1 MNKERLAA
9 FADAV
14 LAIII
19 TILVLELKEPDQLTW
34 QGFLALWPN
43 YMAYAISFFWLG
55 AMWINM
61 HNEWYNVK
69 RITTGTLWATLIVLF
84 FSSLFPYATNIVA
97 ANYNV
102 RGAQVFYGIIVLL
115 ITWANGNMYASVAKS
130 DMQIDFRTW
139 LRQRHRSWTVWDIVI
154 KVIGLIL
161 AATVYPPAML
171 YSVLI
176 TLLLLVIPNQ
186 IKHAHETEHVHKGGN
201 ANV

>member
-19 TILVLELKEPDQLTW
+19 TILVLELEKPASLTLK
-34 QGFLALWPN
+34 GFLDLWPN

-69 RITTGTLWATLIVLF
+69 RITTGTLWATLIMLF
-84 FSSLFPYATNIVA
+84 FASLFPYATSIVS
-97 ANYNV
+97 ANYNS

-115 ITWANGNMYASVAKS
+115 ITFANSNMYASIARV
-130 DMQIDFRTW
+130 DMKMTLGEW
-139 LRQRHRSWTVWDIVI
+139 VKRQHRGWTVIDILI
-154 KVIGLIL
+154 KLAGLVL

-176 TLLLLVIPNQ
+176 TLLVLVIPNQ
-186 IKHAHETEHVHKGGN
+186 VKRMKREK
-201 ANV
+201 

>member
-1 MNKERLAA
+1 MSKERLAA

-19 TILVLELKEPDQLTW
+19 TILVLELEKPANLSLK
-34 QGFLALWPN
+34 GFLDLWPN

-61 HNEWYNVK
+61 HNEWYHVK
-69 RITTGTLWATLIVLF
+69 RITTGTLWATLVMLF
-84 FSSLFPYATNIVA
+84 FASLFPYATSIVS
-97 ANYNV
+97 ANYDS

-115 ITWANGNMYASVAKS
+115 ITFANSNMYASIARV
-130 DMQIDFRTW
+130 DMKISLREWMNREHRGWAVID
-139 LRQRHRSWTVWDIVI
+139 III
-154 KVIGLIL
+154 KLLGLVL

-176 TLLLLVIPNQ
+176 TLLVLVIPNQ
-186 IKHAHETEHVHKGGN
+186 VKGMQKEK
-201 ANV
+201 

>member
-19 TILVLELKEPDQLTW
+19 TILVLELEKPASLTLK
-34 QGFLALWPN
+34 GFLDLWPN

-61 HNEWYNVK
+61 HNEWYSVK
-69 RITTGTLWATLIVLF
+69 RITTGTLWATLIMLF
-84 FSSLFPYATNIVA
+84 FASLFPYATSIVS
-97 ANYNV
+97 ANYNS

-115 ITWANGNMYASVAKS
+115 ITFANSNMYASIARV
-130 DMQIDFRTW
+130 DMKMTLGEW
-139 LRQRHRSWTVWDIVI
+139 VKRQHRGWTVIDILI
-154 KVIGLIL
+154 KLIGLIL

-176 TLLLLVIPNQ
+176 TLLVLVIPNQ
-186 IKHAHETEHVHKGGN
+186 IKRMRTEK
-201 ANV
+201 

>member
-1 MNKERLAA
+1 MSKERLAA

-19 TILVLELKEPDQLTW
+19 TILVLELKQPDQLTLA
-34 QGFLALWPN
+34 GFLALWPN

-69 RITTGTLWATLIVLF
+69 QIGTGTLWATLLVLF

-97 ANYNV
+97 EHYHSQ
-102 RGAQVFYGIIVLL
+102 GAQVFYGIIVLL
-115 ITWANGNMYASVAKS
+115 ITFANMNMYASVAKV
-130 DMQIDFRTW
+130 DAQMTLGEWIRG
-139 LRQRHRSWTVWDIVI
+139 RQRGWMVIDIAI
-154 KVIGLIL
+154 KLVGLIL
-161 AATVYPPAML
+161 VATVFPPAML

-176 TLLLLVIPNQ
+176 TLLVLVIPNQ
-186 IKHAHETEHVHKGGN
+186 IKREHLRERK
-201 ANV
+201 

>member
-19 TILVLELKEPDQLTW
+19 TILVLELEKPASLTLK
-34 QGFLALWPN
+34 GFLDLWPN

-61 HNEWYNVK
+61 HNEWYSVK
-69 RITTGTLWATLIVLF
+69 RITTGTLWATLIMLF
-84 FSSLFPYATNIVA
+84 FASLFPYATSIVS
-97 ANYNV
+97 ANYNS

-115 ITWANGNMYASVAKS
+115 ITFANSNMYASIARV
-130 DMQIDFRTW
+130 DMKMTLGEW
-139 LRQRHRSWTVWDIVI
+139 VKRQHRGWTVIDILI
-154 KVIGLIL
+154 KIVGLIL

-176 TLLLLVIPNQ
+176 TLLVLVIPNQ
-186 IKHAHETEHVHKGGN
+186 IKRMQTEK
-201 ANV
+201 

>member
-19 TILVLELKEPDQLTW
+19 TILVLELEKPKTLTLT
-34 QGFLALWPN
+34 GFWELWPN

-69 RITTGTLWATLIVLF
+69 RITTGTLWATLVVLF
-84 FSSLFPYATNIVA
+84 FSSLFPYATSIVS
-97 ANYNV
+97 ANFNNK
-102 RGAQVFYGIIVLL
+102 GAQVFYGIIVLL
-115 ITWANGNMYASVAKS
+115 ITFANSNMYRSIARV
-130 DMQIDFRTW
+130 DMKISLHEWIYRE
-139 LRQRHRSWTVWDIVI
+139 HRGWTIADIII
-154 KVIGLIL
+154 KLVGLIL

-171 YSVLI
+171 YSVLV
-176 TLLLLVIPNQ
+176 TLLLLVIPVQ
-186 IKHAHETEHVHKGGN
+186 IRHMKRE
-201 ANV
+201 

>member
-19 TILVLELKEPDQLTW
+19 TILVLELEKPASLTLK
-34 QGFLALWPN
+34 GFLDLWPN

-61 HNEWYNVK
+61 HNEWYSVK
-69 RITTGTLWATLIVLF
+69 RITTGTLWATLIMLF
-84 FSSLFPYATNIVA
+84 FASLFPYATSIVS
-97 ANYNV
+97 ANYNS

-115 ITWANGNMYASVAKS
+115 ITFANSNMYASIARV
-130 DMQIDFRTW
+130 DMKMTLGEWIK
-139 LRQRHRSWTVWDIVI
+139 RQHRGWTVVDILI
-154 KVIGLIL
+154 KLVGLIL

-176 TLLLLVIPNQ
+176 TLRVLVIPNQ
-186 IKHAHETEHVHKGGN
+186 IKRMQTEK
-201 ANV
+201 

>member
-1 MNKERLAA
+1 MSKERLAA

-14 LAIII
+14 IAIII
-19 TILVLELKEPDQLTW
+19 TILVLELKQPETLTIK
-34 QGFLALWPN
+34 GFLKLWPN

-69 RITTGTLWATLIVLF
+69 RISTGTLWATLIVLF

-97 ANYNV
+97 EHYNS

-115 ITWANGNMYASVAKS
+115 ITFANMNMYASIAKV
-130 DMQIDFRTW
+130 DAKKTLGEWVKTRG
-139 LRQRHRSWTVWDIVI
+139 RSWTFMDIVI
-154 KVIGLIL
+154 KVIGLII
-161 AATVYPPAML
+161 AVTVFPPAML
-171 YSVLI
+171 YSVLV

-186 IKHAHETEHVHKGGN
+186 IKHDQLERRN
-201 ANV
+201 

>member
-19 TILVLELKEPDQLTW
+19 TVLVLELKQPTTLTFS
-34 QGFLALWPN
+34 GFLELWPN

-61 HNEWYNVK
+61 HNEWYSVQK
-69 RITTGTLWATLIVLF
+69 ISTGTLWATLIVLF
-84 FSSLFPYATNIVA
+84 FSSLFPYATNIVSEHF
-97 ANYNV
+97 NN
-102 RGAQVFYGIIVLL
+102 RGAQIFYGIIVLL
-115 ITWANGNMYASVAKS
+115 ITFANMNMYASIAK
-130 DMQIDFRTW
+130 IDAHITFGDWVKIRD
-139 LRQRHRSWTVWDIVI
+139 RGWTFLDVVI

-171 YSVLI
+171 YSVLV

-186 IKHAHETEHVHKGGN
+186 IKHDQLERRD
-201 ANV
+201 

>member
-1 MNKERLAA
+1 MVNLSKERVAA

-19 TILVLELKEPDQLTW
+19 TILVLELEKPANLTLDA
-34 QGFLALWPN
+34 FLELWPN
-43 YMAYAISFFWLG
+43 YLAYAISFFWLG

-61 HNEWYNVK
+61 HNEWYHVK

-84 FSSLFPYATNIVA
+84 FSSLFPYATSIVS
-97 ANYNV
+97 ANYNNKI
-102 RGAQVFYGIIVLL
+102 AQVFYGVIVLL
-115 ITWANGNMYASVAKS
+115 ITFANLNMYASVAKS
-130 DMQIDFRTW
+130 DMKVSVGEWIKRG
-139 LRQRHRSWTVWDIVI
+139 HHSWTVADIII

-176 TLLLLVIPNQ
+176 TLLFLVIPNQ
-186 IKHAHETEHVHKGGN
+186 MRRE
-201 ANV
+201 

>member
-19 TILVLELKEPDQLTW
+19 TILVLELEKPASLTLK
-34 QGFLALWPN
+34 GFLDLWPN

-61 HNEWYNVK
+61 HNEWYSVK
-69 RITTGTLWATLIVLF
+69 RITTGTLWATLIMLF
-84 FSSLFPYATNIVA
+84 FASLFPYATSIVS
-97 ANYNV
+97 ANYNS

-115 ITWANGNMYASVAKS
+115 ITFANSNMYASIARV
-130 DMQIDFRTW
+130 DMKMTLGEW
-139 LRQRHRSWTVWDIVI
+139 VKRQHRGWTVIDILI
-154 KVIGLIL
+154 KLIGLIL

-176 TLLLLVIPNQ
+176 TLLVLVIPNQ
-186 IKHAHETEHVHKGGN
+186 IKRMQTEK
-201 ANV
+201 